1 MLLRVEFTVY
11 SDPTFLYYI
20 GKFCAK
26 SGMFLKEA
34 KQALQDY
41 MLLLNSSLS
50 PARSASDTAA
60 SDARAKFWYGIVL
73 FKLHMVE

>member
-1 MLLRVEFTVY
+1 MQIEFCLEFTVY

-41 MLLLNSSLS
+41 MLLINSTLS
-50 PARSASDTAA
+50 PGRANSDMV
-60 SDARAKFWYGIVL
+60 SSEARAKFWYGIVL
-73 FKLHMVE
+73 FKLH